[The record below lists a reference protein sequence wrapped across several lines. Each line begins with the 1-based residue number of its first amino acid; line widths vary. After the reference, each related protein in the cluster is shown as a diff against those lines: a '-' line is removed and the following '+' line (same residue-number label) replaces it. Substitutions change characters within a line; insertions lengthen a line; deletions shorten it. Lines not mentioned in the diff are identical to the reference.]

1 MLNPEIEKT
10 NPSFKI
16 NIPEFWRGKSWLFSI
31 TLKEY
36 NDATR
41 DFVLFIRN
49 KIKDN

>member
-41 DFVLFIRN
+41 DLYYSSGT
-49 KIKDN
+49 KLKDN